1 MGYVPKFIHLDHSIA
16 VNYPFGIYWEHS
28 YIQQSAKA
36 IFNTYKEDIEEGTS
50 ITFVARGTSG
60 AMIAGAM
67 LNELHNI
74 DPTTKTYI
82 LIVRKKEDKSAHCS
96 SLKGIDNIS
105 TTKFIVVDDFISSGE
120 TIKAIIQELDKY
132 FANIAHHSINK
143 YDMLCVS
150 NSIDAKTLKKNS
162 CDDYRKWKKICSRFE
177 YVVCCPKSEEDE
189 QKSKSSLWQKYGL

>member
-1 MGYVPKFIHLDHSIA
+1 MGYVPKFIHLDHFIV
-16 VNYPFGIYWEHS
+16 VNYPFGVYWKHS
-28 YIQQSAKA
+28 YIQQSAEA

-82 LIVRKKEDKSAHCS
+82 LIVRKEGDKSAHCS
-96 SLKGIDNIS
+96 SLKGIGNIG

-120 TIKAIIQELDKY
+120 TIKAIIQKLDMY
-132 FANIAHHSINK
+132 FDKVMYSPINK

-150 NSIDAKTLKKNS
+150 NFIDAKTLKKNS
-162 CDDYRKWKKICSRFE
+162 CNDYKKWKGICSRFK
-177 YVVCCPKSEEDE
+177 YVVCCPNPEKDE
-189 QKSKSSLWQKYGL
+189 

>member
-1 MGYVPKFIHLDHSIA
+1 MGYVPKFIHLDHFIV
-16 VNYPFGIYWEHS
+16 VNYPFGVYWKHS
-28 YIQQSAKA
+28 YIQQSAEA

-82 LIVRKKEDKSAHCS
+82 LIVRKEEDKSAHCC
-96 SLKGIDNIS
+96 SLKGIGNIG

-120 TIKAIIQELDKY
+120 TIKAIIQELDMY
-132 FANIAHHSINK
+132 FAKVMYSSINK

-150 NSIDAKTLKKNS
+150 NFIDAKALKKNS
-162 CDDYRKWKKICSRFE
+162 CDNYRKWKGICSRFK
-177 YVVCCPKSEEDE
+177 YVVCCPKPEKDE
-189 QKSKSSLWQKYGL
+189 QKEVIYD